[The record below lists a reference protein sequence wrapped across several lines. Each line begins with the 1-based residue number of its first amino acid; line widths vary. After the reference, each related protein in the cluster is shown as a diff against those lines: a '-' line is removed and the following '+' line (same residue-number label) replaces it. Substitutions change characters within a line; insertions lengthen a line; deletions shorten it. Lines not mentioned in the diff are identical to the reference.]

1 MLPVAANS
9 SPKNPKYDPA
19 KNIIDEDTVEAILAV
34 KYELFQKLHKLVR
47 KLSRRY
53 NKEKS
58 LLSISSESA
67 KREALSSQLRL
78 IISLRD
84 DFERIWHHQRTSSVE
99 QIVVALQNW
108 CKKAEMSGV
117 KVLQEY
123 SRSLRM
129 LTLQN

>member
-1 MLPVAANS
+1 MAA
-9 SPKNPKYDPA
+9 
-19 KNIIDEDTVEAILAV
+19 
-34 KYELFQKLHKLVR
+34 KYELFQTLHKLVR

-53 NKEKS
+53 NKQKS
-58 LLSISSESA
+58 LLSPSSETA

-78 IISLRD
+78 IISLRN

-99 QIVVALQNW
+99 QIVVALQSW

-117 KVLQEY
+117 TVLQEY

-129 LTLQN
+129 LTVQN

>member
-1 MLPVAANS
+1 MSQKPR
-9 SPKNPKYDPA
+9 YDPA
-19 KNIIDEDTVEAILAV
+19 KNIIDEDTVEAILAA

-58 LLSISSESA
+58 LLSLSSETA
-67 KREALSSQLRL
+67 RREALSSQLRL
-78 IISLRD
+78 IISLRN
-84 DFERIWHHQRTSSVE
+84 DFEKIWHHQRTSSVE

-117 KVLQEY
+117 TVLQEY

-129 LTLQN
+129 LTVQN

>member
-1 MLPVAANS
+1 M
-9 SPKNPKYDPA
+9 
-19 KNIIDEDTVEAILAV
+19 
-34 KYELFQKLHKLVR
+34 R

-53 NKEKS
+53 NKEKN
-58 LLSISSESA
+58 LLSLSSETA
-67 KREALSSQLRL
+67 KRDVLSSQLLL

-84 DFERIWHHQRTSSVE
+84 DFEKIWHNQRTSSVE

-129 LTLQN
+129 LTVQS